1 VKSFLITLLFLFNFV
16 FPKAGIKVGLLPITF
31 GYGLTALLGI
41 FSIFNLSKIRK
52 KAFFACLA
60 WIPFQL
66 VVAFCLSH
74 KPIDDY
80 THLSSLIIHFFI
92 FPTLFYLVF
101 CTYFERLQEPL
112 LLKLLLNGQFIV
124 ALIGIGF
131 FIYSIV
137 TNSIFELPGLTTN
150 FHDSGLLEES
160 KCNERAGIYK
170 LTSTYNNGNLYGI
183 CQLFFYPLFLNYERS
198 YVKRSIV
205 RLALIL
211 TLSRTIWV
219 VLIIAELLDFMR
231 KRSVCSFISLAVILL
246 SIYSIDTYLSSM
258 ALQETFLLDSTLGG
272 RDEKFA
278 ILSELTLLSDASFKG
293 IHEIVYL
300 GILEEFGILGLT
312 TFLLGMGFPLID
324 YSLNKKSYSPL
335 KTTLIQGVILYSIT
349 CLSDGA
355 ILLIPVMYF
364 YFFITSFVLLSKEAN
379 ATFLLPS

>member
-31 GYGLTALLGI
+31 GYGLTALVGI
-41 FSIFNLSKIRK
+41 FSLFNLYKIQK
-52 KAFFACLA
+52 KCFFACLA

-80 THLSSLIIHFFI
+80 THFSSLIIHFFI
-92 FPTLFYLVF
+92 FPALFYLLF
-101 CTYFERLQEPL
+101 SKYFERFEEISVLRF
-112 LLKLLLNGQFIV
+112 LLNGLFIV
-124 ALIGIGF
+124 AIFGIGF
-131 FIYSIV
+131 FIYSFI
-137 TNSIFELPGLTTN
+137 TNSIFEIPGLTTN
-150 FHDSGLLEES
+150 FHDSGLLEGA

-198 YVKRSIV
+198 FVKSSIV

-219 VLIIAELLDFMR
+219 VLIITELLNFMR
-231 KRSVCSFISLAVILL
+231 KRSIWSFISLGVMLL
-246 SIYSIDTYLSSM
+246 SIYSIDAYLSSI
-258 ALQETFLLDSTLGG
+258 ALQDTFLLDSTIGG

-278 ILSELTLLSDASFKG
+278 ILSELSLLSDSSFKG

-300 GILEEFGILGLT
+300 GVLEEFGILGLT

-324 YSLNKKSYSPL
+324 YILNKKSYSPL